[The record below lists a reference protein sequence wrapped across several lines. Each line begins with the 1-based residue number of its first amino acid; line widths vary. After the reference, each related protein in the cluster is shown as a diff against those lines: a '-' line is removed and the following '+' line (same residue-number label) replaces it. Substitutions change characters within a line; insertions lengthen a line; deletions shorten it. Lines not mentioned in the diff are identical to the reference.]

1 MRYLPHTPQDIDRML
16 KTVGIGSIDEL
27 FETIPKNL
35 QRTTPLE
42 IPPAKSEEEVEREF
56 ARLTGLNRA
65 GEFLSFLGGGQY
77 PHRAPRVVD
86 HLLRRS
92 EFYTAYTPYQP
103 EVSQGTLQAIFEY
116 QTLMCLLLEMD
127 VTNASMYDGATAC
140 AEAALMSLR
149 VLRKKNKVLI
159 ARSVHP
165 EFRQV
170 TKTYMVDQPEC
181 LVEVGYGPDGRLD
194 RDDLKAKLDGD
205 CACLIVGH
213 PNYFGTLEDLPA
225 LAEIVHEAG
234 ALMVSTFT
242 EPLAFGLIPGPGRA
256 GADIVC
262 GEGQSFLGDPNF
274 GGPSLGIFSATEKN
288 VRQMPGRLCGEA
300 TDADGRKG
308 YVLTLSTREQH
319 IRRDKATSNICTN
332 QGLMALAAT
341 IFLSTLGK
349 QGVHRLARTNLSKAA
364 YLKKKLAALDGFSLA
379 FDAPTFNEFV
389 IRCDKATPAEV
400 LERLLK
406 KNVVA
411 GLALENDYTELDR
424 HLLVC
429 ATEMHAKEDLDRL
442 ADELAAL

>member
-1 MRYLPHTPQDIDRML
+1 MRYLPHTSRDIDRML
-16 KTVGIGSIDEL
+16 QKIGIGSMDEL
-27 FETIPKNL
+27 FEPIPKEL
-35 QRTTPLE
+35 QCKEALDL
-42 IPPAKSEEEVEREF
+42 PPAKSEEEVEREF
-56 ARLTGLNRA
+56 ARLTAMNRA
-65 GEFLSFLGGGQY
+65 GEFVSFLGAGQY

-149 VLRKKNKVLI
+149 VKRKKHKVLI

-165 EFRQV
+165 EFRKV
-170 TKTYMVDQPEC
+170 TQTYMVDQPDQ
-181 LVEVGYGPDGRLD
+181 LVEVGFGADGKID
-194 RDDLKAKLDGD
+194 TEDLRSKLDG

-213 PNYFGTLEDLPA
+213 PNYFGVLEDLPA
-225 LAEIVHEAG
+225 LATIVHDAD
-234 ALMVSTFT
+234 ALLVSTFS
-242 EPLAFGLIPGPGRA
+242 EPLAFGLIPGPGRV

-274 GGPSLGIFSATEKN
+274 GGPSLGIFSAGQKN

-341 IFLSTLGK
+341 IFLSTIGK
-349 QGVHRLARTNLSKAA
+349 EGIRSLAKTNLSKAT
-364 YLKKKLAALDGFSLA
+364 YLKKKLAQIEGFSLA
-379 FDAPTFNEFV
+379 FQGATFNEFV
-389 IRCDKATPAEV
+389 LLCEKHAPQV
-400 LERLLK
+400 VQERLLE
-406 KNVVA
+406 KNIVA
-411 GLALENDYTELDR
+411 GLSLEDDYPELNR

-429 ATEMHAKEDLDRL
+429 ATEIHAKEDLDRL